1 MATSTT
7 PARPIL
13 SSFLHPPNANH
24 TTHPHILLLTK
35 ITSHALFHPT
45 TTTTATRSDT
55 AVTYTGSKYLNT
67 AEKLAAFRRYYAQL
81 RAASV
86 TSTKLK
92 LVVIGWGEHG
102 KTSLVLRLKEL
113 ESPGA
118 APSPLPTRSDRT
130 IGIEMTILQDTFVV
144 HDFGAFQ
151 LLCNPPTRRAYEPL
165 RPP

>member
-1 MATSTT
+1 M
-7 PARPIL
+7 
-13 SSFLHPPNANH
+13 
-24 TTHPHILLLTK
+24 
-35 ITSHALFHPT
+35 
-45 TTTTATRSDT
+45 DT
-55 AVTYTGSKYLNT
+55 AK
-67 AEKLAAFRRYYAQL
+67 KLAAFRRYYAQL

-102 KTSLVLRLKEL
+102 KSSLVLRLKEL

-144 HDFGAFQ
+144 HDFGTLYNSTAPARSHP
-151 LLCNPPTRRAYEPL
+151 LKCRTKTLSCPDTLAPL
-165 RPP
+165 RRPARVLPLAQVVLNAGRALRSRDRPRRRLEPDGA

>member
-1 MATSTT
+1 MSVLPCLLRLKTKHDRSCRLSQSHQT
-7 PARPIL
+7 PSHRLPPRP
-13 SSFLHPPNANH
+13 HH
-24 TTHPHILLLTK
+24 
-35 ITSHALFHPT
+35 
-45 TTTTATRSDT
+45 TRSDCDKLT
-55 AVTYTGSKYLNT
+55 IPDNLKNNDGSIKDFPAL
-67 AEKLAAFRRYYAQL
+67 RRYYAQL

-102 KTSLVLRLKEL
+102 KSSLVLRLKEL

>member
-1 MATSTT
+1 MTT
-7 PARPIL
+7 P
-13 SSFLHPPNANH
+13 
-24 TTHPHILLLTK
+24 
-35 ITSHALFHPT
+35 
-45 TTTTATRSDT
+45 
-55 AVTYTGSKYLNT
+55 
-67 AEKLAAFRRYYAQL
+67 EKLAAFRRYYAQL

-92 LVVIGWGEHG
+92 LVVIGWAMHG
-102 KTSLVLRLKEL
+102 KSSLVVRFADL

>member
-1 MATSTT
+1 MPITLLVLAPSSSRKSLL
-7 PARPIL
+7 RPL
-13 SSFLHPPNANH
+13 PPH
-24 TTHPHILLLTK
+24 HH
-35 ITSHALFHPT
+35 HPT
-45 TTTTATRSDT
+45 TRSDT
-55 AVTYTGSKYLNT
+55 AVTYTVTYLNT
-67 AEKLAAFRRYYAQL
+67 ANKLAAFRRYYAQL

-102 KTSLVLRLKEL
+102 KSSLVLRLKEL

-151 LLCNPPTRRAYEPL
+151 LLCNPPTRCAYEPL

>member
-1 MATSTT
+1 ME
-7 PARPIL
+7 
-13 SSFLHPPNANH
+13 
-24 TTHPHILLLTK
+24 
-35 ITSHALFHPT
+35 
-45 TTTTATRSDT
+45 
-55 AVTYTGSKYLNT
+55 T

-102 KTSLVLRLKEL
+102 KSSLVLRLKEL

-118 APSPLPTRSDRT
+118 APAPLPTRSDRT

-151 LLCNPPTRRAYEPL
+151 FLCNPPTRRAYEPL
-165 RPP
+165 LLP

>member
-1 MATSTT
+1 MDA
-7 PARPIL
+7 A
-13 SSFLHPPNANH
+13 H
-24 TTHPHILLLTK
+24 
-35 ITSHALFHPT
+35 
-45 TTTTATRSDT
+45 
-55 AVTYTGSKYLNT
+55 
-67 AEKLAAFRRYYAQL
+67 KLAAFRRYYAQL

-102 KTSLVLRLKEL
+102 KSSLVLRLKEL

-151 LLCNPPTRRAYEPL
+151 LRHPAPP
-165 RPP
+165 

>member
-1 MATSTT
+1 M
-7 PARPIL
+7 
-13 SSFLHPPNANH
+13 
-24 TTHPHILLLTK
+24 
-35 ITSHALFHPT
+35 
-45 TTTTATRSDT
+45 
-55 AVTYTGSKYLNT
+55 NT

>member
-1 MATSTT
+1 MPIT
-7 PARPIL
+7 PLILAPSSSRKSLPPPHENHFSRPL
-13 SSFLHPPNANH
+13 PPH
-24 TTHPHILLLTK
+24 HH
-35 ITSHALFHPT
+35 HPT
-45 TTTTATRSDT
+45 TRSDT
-55 AVTYTGSKYLNT
+55 AVTYTGDKSLTT
-67 AEKLAAFRRYYAQL
+67 ANKLAAFRRYYAQL